1 MFTLILLKYIY
12 DVVAAKIPPTMEKKS
27 TYKPLHQVRVSFF
40 PFHCLTY
47 EICIQ
52 FSHAIDITNNIIN
65 NPIMVYTTLFTQK
78 PLLSNKTSQHIE
90 NMNQNVFKRTS
101 QTLRL
106 CVYISFVGRMY
117 DDSSGRRKKINV
129 SRFKFISRICIDY
142 YHKYF
147 KIKVK

>member
-78 PLLSNKTSQHIE
+78 PLLSNKTS
-90 NMNQNVFKRTS
+90 
-101 QTLRL
+101 
-106 CVYISFVGRMY
+106 
-117 DDSSGRRKKINV
+117 
-129 SRFKFISRICIDY
+129 
-142 YHKYF
+142 
-147 KIKVK
+147 